1 MVPNANN
8 SDLMCPE
15 ESNELHTNSLHDFAQ
30 LAGYLQTRVT
40 PGVAPSANDNCEEQL
55 SPDLALFMQNM

>member
-1 MVPNANN
+1 MVPSLEGLFPNSLMVPQVAN

-30 LAGYLQTRVT
+30 LAGYLQTRVV
-40 PGVAPSANDNCEEQL
+40 PGATASANENCEE
-55 SPDLALFMQNM
+55 